1 MAHELDAPAPVVASS
16 GPSRR
21 AITIAAVIFAILA
34 ATALTWAKCWPYAS
48 KTAHVLTN
56 AFGGISI
63 LTEGGRTPGHAIVAL
78 GMDLHRHLLPLRLD
92 RTGRRARHR
101 CRS

>member
-21 AITIAAVIFAILA
+21 TITIAAVIFAVLA
-34 ATALTWAKCWPYAS
+34 TTAPTWAKCWPYAS

-63 LTEGGRTPGHAIVAL
+63 GS
-78 GMDLHRHLLPLRLD
+78 D
-92 RTGRRARHR
+92 ARSVV
-101 CRS
+101 CR